1 MLEESIEPKKRTDII
16 KISIIQFTL
25 VLICFILSNIL
36 GTIMN
41 MMIYTSKKFPSN
53 FAQMSLEDRN
63 KKAKEVEVEFN
74 KTLREKPELIEKEF
88 HSTLFKESPSL
99 LLLLNLIWF
108 ISYVVVGYIGFRFLL
123 KEPYNDLSDELNS
136 TFILKGIGSAF
147 YIFLVLILVSIFLKL
162 IKFQPKTSLFQH
174 ELFSNLKGNWYLLL
188 WGMYTVGL
196 ITGIL
201 EEVFFR
207 GYLLNQYIQ
216 NGYPREG
223 LLITSVLFGSLHYTK
238 DSSLLVP
245 FIITIVGFILG
256 GLYLQFK
263 NIWVSISAHA
273 TYNSLILLGGYFF
286 GDSILK

>member
-1 MLEESIEPKKRTDII
+1 MLEESIEPKKRRDFIT
-16 KISIIQFTL
+16 ISIIQLTL

-36 GTIMN
+36 GSIMN
-41 MMIYTSKKFPSN
+41 MLIYTSKKFPNN
-53 FAQMSLEDRN
+53 FAQLSLEDRN

-74 KTLREKPELIEKEF
+74 QTLREKPELIEKEF
-88 HSTLFKESPSL
+88 YSSLFKESPSL
-99 LLLLNLIWF
+99 LLILKLIWF
-108 ISYVVVGYIGFRFLL
+108 ISYVLIGYICFRFIL
-123 KEPYNDLSDELNS
+123 KEPYNNLSDELNS
-136 TFILKGIGSAF
+136 NFLLKGVGSAF
-147 YIFLVLILVSIFLKL
+147 YIFLALILVSIFLKL
-162 IKFQPKTSLFQH
+162 IHFQPKTSLFQQ

-188 WGMYTVGL
+188 WGIYTVGL

-207 GYLLNQYIQ
+207 GYLLNQYVE

-223 LLITSVLFGSLHYTK
+223 LLITSLIFGSLHYTK

-273 TYNSLILLGGYFF
+273 TYNTLILFGGYFF